1 MKTEEEADFFS
12 IINETISNDDI
23 NFSDFITI
31 FKLTSNVGINEEQ
44 IKNTLKEFCLDG
56 GYELKEIKFEYV
68 LNTLN
73 IKSKEDPTKSEDNKL
88 LLTSLTQLQ
97 TIKSDLIICCLTPM
111 NNYIKNISNLNFEQ
125 FWQKKLK
132 DIKEINIITNLK
144 LIYISDTKVRGL
156 YDSQYMFPNLFKVKH
171 IFQLILSKSLKEN
184 IFFEQHLSEYE
195 KCITYNSFHIAEK
208 KIYKKLSELNQDLET
223 NLQTI
228 SSNKNSL
235 IKFTENFETLKNFYL
250 NNERFQ
256 DFSCALTH
264 LTYIGNNDC
273 LKRFSS
279 EISFNNN
286 FFIINYD
293 KENDCDELIKIFME
307 LPEEM
312 NYYHRFSHISLF
324 RPQHFS
330 SFQRILLIFKPF
342 ICRNNLNDILLN
354 IFKVNNFKILTRKT
368 LVLNEDDSNYLYH
381 HECPNEDVTYKNY
394 YHMMTDS
401 KCEIVLLSKFR
412 AFPEAHAILGS
423 NSSVLTSNNGQS
435 NNNFINIYSLINREI
450 SKLLEK
456 NETNNL
462 NLNIKLDNK
471 HIERDFLEFSSKINL
486 YFYLND
492 DKQINEEEINY
503 FCPEFCYMQDIIII
517 CKSYSQNLEE
527 TLISFKYEILEKCY
541 YRFEEYEIDKIF
553 RNIYKEGDTESAFE
567 SLKTYFLS
575 NDICLMRIIKP
586 GSGLEYNNILFD
598 LNKFFNSFELSN
610 LDNNSN
616 YFDNKYEYIKKN
628 CFLVTEPEIIE
639 YLFRI
644 INEQVCKIEGNMIIN
659 KFGSAEKSEL
669 ILKIIKNCL
678 KCTVGEDLRE
688 DNEEFVGNNDSI
700 IHRYMQFYHQDFI
713 QEGKKRNKSFLERDY
728 FMQCINEYFNNY
740 CKAIYNRDYSTK
752 TVSKFYS
759 EIIDP
764 NNTLSFKEMLINNF
778 SFIIE
783 SNNLGFYEIRI
794 PLMDCITKHGWPFIE
809 SDKFLLYKNYLY
821 PENNFYKDLA
831 DKNHEKNILIYELPF
846 DGLIFNLNNFTER
859 NDELNNNN
867 YTNMNTQLLDV
878 ELALTK
884 YLGKD
889 YMYKTE
895 NNDNTEEIKNI
906 IRYLIYKTKF
916 ESNKI
921 FNYKC
926 IMSDIKKTI
935 VPRNYHYRIEPN
947 KLYMDINRIYEVE
960 EFTGLNFIEMVIQ
973 DYMKFRP
980 IELNKTLDDIKKGRV
995 LWRNYDN
1002 NNRFEEK
1009 QFPLT
1014 PLLWGRKLN
1023 KICKIIEEQKH
1034 NLDYCDNYG
1043 PIIYIPIKNKV
1054 SGIIRKDFIKDYE
1067 IYLYINLFEDIKLF
1081 IHENIENFEDILS
1094 SETRKD
1100 ISKKLGNGIDIK
1112 ELEEYE
1118 IILEK
1123 KLYEVFN
1130 SDIFDRTRSDHDNI
1144 KLVPNRI
1151 GPNNVRIN
1159 KSLKSI
1165 ERTLKKNLK
1174 KTYKNVSSIK
1184 LDYEKNYHDIFKS
1197 TELNIEQNEKTG
1209 NIDYDIIN
1217 KNVYLTDIFCVNGM
1231 KYHMFA
1237 SLYFLLNII
1246 YKRINR
1252 QTELLST
1259 YFDKNNKKITEINE
1273 EYDIII
1279 DSIIKG
1285 FMSQSY
1291 INYKKNNDDNRY
1303 NAYLIE
1309 YFLYC
1314 LSEIKYYINEINYFS
1329 EKINKIDSALNIKFK
1344 GKFDQ
1349 GIFDEYNEVIKE
1361 DHDEFIELTNIK
1373 ENMEKI
1379 LNEDFKIINIV
1390 LKEAIICPLQQSED
1404 ELSDYKNIYAP
1415 KERYYIPMFLN
1426 EKWERNLD
1434 NDKYKRLERVDKFL
1448 LNKLDNIK
1456 DKDERE
1462 IYYNTGYELANNYY
1476 LVEKNLLREPDP
1488 PISDKIL
1495 LEKKKYDKTGYK
1507 NKIFKNLL
1515 RNNRGFEFGKKLLGI
1530 NSGKKND
1537 NFNDKESVNSIQ
1549 NSNISLSNN
1558 NLEKSIES
1566 KISSNNG
1573 VNNNNLNFGNIFKNL
1588 SNNNNNKNINTIKN
1602 NTFFKTLFSKKNKN
1616 NDESNINIINNY
1628 KNEDS
1633 KINEN

>member
-12 IINETISNDDI
+12 IINETISHDDL

-31 FKLTSNVGINEEQ
+31 FKITSNIKLNEEQ

-56 GYELKEIKFEYV
+56 GYELKEIKFEYA
-68 LNTLN
+68 LN
-73 IKSKEDPTKSEDNKL
+73 IKSKGDNTKIDDKKL
-88 LLTSLTQLQ
+88 LLTSLSQLQ
-97 TIKSDLIICCLTPM
+97 TIKSNLIICCLTPM
-111 NNYIKNISNLNFEQ
+111 NNYIKNISNLNFSQ
-125 FWQKKLK
+125 FWKNKSK
-132 DIKEINIITNLK
+132 DIKEINILSNLN

-171 IFQLILSKSLKEN
+171 IFQLILSKSLKDN
-184 IFFEQHLSEYE
+184 IFFEQNLTEYE

-208 KIYKKLSELNQDLET
+208 KIYKKLSDLNQDLET
-223 NLQTI
+223 NLRTI
-228 SSNKNSL
+228 SSNKNSFV
-235 IKFTENFETLKNFYL
+235 KFTENFETLKNFYL

-312 NYYHRFSHISLF
+312 QYYYRFSDIKLF
-324 RPQHFS
+324 RPQNFS

-368 LVLNEDDSNYLYH
+368 LVLNDDDSNYLYH
-381 HECPNEDVTYKNY
+381 HECPNENVSYKNY

-423 NSSVLTSNNGQS
+423 NNSVLTSNNGQS

-456 NETNNL
+456 NEINNL
-462 NLNIKLDNK
+462 NLTIKKDNK

-486 YFYLND
+486 YFYLNN

-598 LNKFFNSFELSN
+598 LDKFFNSFELSN

-616 YFDNKYEYIKKN
+616 YFDNKYEFIKKN

-644 INEQVCKIEGNMIIN
+644 INEQVSKIEGSMIIN
-659 KFGSAEKSEL
+659 KYGSAEKSEL
-669 ILKIIKNCL
+669 ILKILKNCI

-688 DNEEFVGNNDSI
+688 DGEEFVGNNDSI
-700 IHRYMQFYHQDFI
+700 IHRYMQFYHQDFL
-713 QEGKKRNKSFLERDY
+713 QEGKKRNKSYLERDY
-728 FMQCINEYFNNY
+728 FMECINEYFNNY
-740 CKAIYNRDYSTK
+740 CKSIYNREFSTK

-764 NNTLSFKEMLINNF
+764 NNILSFKEMLTNHF

-794 PLMDCITKHGWPFIE
+794 PLMDCVTKHGWAFME

-846 DGLIFNLNNFTER
+846 DGLIFNLNNYTER
-859 NDELNNNN
+859 NDEINNYN
-867 YTNMNTQLLDV
+867 YTNANPDLVEV

-884 YLGKD
+884 YLGND

-895 NNDNTEEIKNI
+895 NNNNTEEIKNI

-926 IMSDIKKTI
+926 ILSNIKKTI

-995 LWRNYDN
+995 LWRNYDSR
-1002 NNRFEEK
+1002 NRFEEK

-1023 KICKIIEEQKH
+1023 KICKIIEDQKH
-1034 NLDYCDNYG
+1034 NLDYCENYG
-1043 PIIYIPIKNKV
+1043 PIIYIPIKNKL

-1067 IYLYINLFEDIKLF
+1067 IYLYINLFEDIKTF
-1081 IHENIENFEDILS
+1081 IHENEEKFDDILS
-1094 SETRKD
+1094 NENRKD

-1112 ELEEYE
+1112 ELVEYE
-1118 IILEK
+1118 VILEK

-1130 SDIFDRTRSDHDNI
+1130 SDIFDRTRSDPENI

-1165 ERTLKKNLK
+1165 ERTVKKDLK

-1197 TELNIEQNEKTG
+1197 TEINAENPEKSENNIN
-1209 NIDYDIIN
+1209 YDIIN
-1217 KNVYLTDIFCVNGM
+1217 KNVYLTDIFCYNGM
-1231 KYHMFA
+1231 KYHVFA

-1259 YFDKNNKKITEINE
+1259 YFDKDNKKITEINE

-1285 FMSQSY
+1285 FVSQSY
-1291 INYKKNNDDNRY
+1291 INYRKYNDNNRY

-1309 YFLYC
+1309 YFFYC
-1314 LSEIKYYINEINYFS
+1314 LSEIKYYINEINYFT
-1329 EKINKIDSALNIKFK
+1329 EKINKIDAAINVKFK

-1349 GIFDEYNEVIKE
+1349 GLFDEYNEVIRE
-1361 DHDEFIELTNIK
+1361 DHDEFLELSNIK

-1379 LNEDFKIINIV
+1379 LDEDFRIINIV
-1390 LKEAIICPLQQSED
+1390 LKEAIVCPLQQSED

-1415 KERYYIPMFLN
+1415 KERYYIPMYLD

-1448 LNKLDNIK
+1448 LNKLDNLK
-1456 DKDERE
+1456 DEKERE
-1462 IYYNTGYELANNYY
+1462 IFYNTGYELANNYY
-1476 LVEKNLLREPDP
+1476 LVERNLLREPDP

-1495 LEKKKYDKTGYK
+1495 LEKKKYDKTGYQ
-1507 NKIFKNLL
+1507 NKIFQNLIRKNRRL
-1515 RNNRGFEFGKKLLGI
+1515 EFGKKLLNI
-1530 NSGKKND
+1530 NLDKND
-1537 NFNDKESVNSIQ
+1537 FDKESSSSIQ
-1549 NSNISLSNN
+1549 KNNISMSNLDKSISSKASSINN
-1558 NLEKSIES
+1558 N
-1566 KISSNNG
+1566 
-1573 VNNNNLNFGNIFKNL
+1573 IFTKL
-1588 SNNNNNKNINTIKN
+1588 NNNNKKTNTIKN
-1602 NTFFKTLFSKKNKN
+1602 NTFFRALFKKKNKKE
-1616 NDESNINIINNY
+1616 DENEINIINNY
-1628 KNEDS
+1628 KKEDS
-1633 KINEN
+1633 KISSEN

>member
-12 IINETISNDDI
+12 IINETISHDDL

-31 FKLTSNVGINEEQ
+31 FKITSNIKLNEEQ

-73 IKSKEDPTKSEDNKL
+73 IKSKEDNTKIDDKKL
-88 LLTSLTQLQ
+88 LLTSLSQLQ
-97 TIKSDLIICCLTPM
+97 TIKSNLIICCLTPM
-111 NNYIKNISNLNFEQ
+111 NNYIKNISNLNFSQ
-125 FWQKKLK
+125 FWQNKSK
-132 DIKEINIITNLK
+132 DIKEINILSNLN

-171 IFQLILSKSLKEN
+171 IFQLILSKSLKDN
-184 IFFEQHLSEYE
+184 IFFEQNLTEYE

-208 KIYKKLSELNQDLET
+208 KIYKKLSDLNQDLET
-223 NLQTI
+223 NLRTI
-228 SSNKNSL
+228 SSNKNSFV
-235 IKFTENFETLKNFYL
+235 KFTENFETLKNFYL

-312 NYYHRFSHISLF
+312 QYYYRFSDIKLF
-324 RPQHFS
+324 RPQNFS

-368 LVLNEDDSNYLYH
+368 LVLNDDDSNYLYH
-381 HECPNEDVTYKNY
+381 HECPNENVSYKNY

-423 NSSVLTSNNGQS
+423 NNSVLTSNNGQS

-456 NETNNL
+456 NEINNL
-462 NLNIKLDNK
+462 NLTIKKDNK

-486 YFYLND
+486 YFYLNN

-598 LNKFFNSFELSN
+598 LDKFFNSFELSN

-616 YFDNKYEYIKKN
+616 YFDNKYEFIKKN

-644 INEQVCKIEGNMIIN
+644 INEQVSKIEGSMIIN
-659 KFGSAEKSEL
+659 KYGSAEKSEL
-669 ILKIIKNCL
+669 ILKILKNCI

-688 DNEEFVGNNDSI
+688 DGEEFVGNNDSI
-700 IHRYMQFYHQDFI
+700 IHRYMQFYHQDFL
-713 QEGKKRNKSFLERDY
+713 QEGKKRNKSYLERDY
-728 FMQCINEYFNNY
+728 FIECINEYFNNY
-740 CKAIYNRDYSTK
+740 CKSIYNREFSTK

-764 NNTLSFKEMLINNF
+764 NNILSFKEMLTNHF

-794 PLMDCITKHGWPFIE
+794 PLMDCITKHGWAFME

-846 DGLIFNLNNFTER
+846 DGLIFNLNNYTER
-859 NDELNNNN
+859 NDEINN
-867 YTNMNTQLLDV
+867 YNYTSANPDLVEV

-884 YLGKD
+884 YLGND

-895 NNDNTEEIKNI
+895 NNNNTEEIKNI

-926 IMSDIKKTI
+926 ILSNIKKTI

-995 LWRNYDN
+995 LWRNYDSR
-1002 NNRFEEK
+1002 NRFEEK

-1023 KICKIIEEQKH
+1023 KICKIIEDQKH
-1034 NLDYCDNYG
+1034 NLDYCENYG
-1043 PIIYIPIKNKV
+1043 PIIYIPIKNKL

-1067 IYLYINLFEDIKLF
+1067 IYLYINLFEDIKTF
-1081 IHENIENFEDILS
+1081 IHENEEKFDDILS
-1094 SETRKD
+1094 NENRKD

-1112 ELEEYE
+1112 ELVEYE
-1118 IILEK
+1118 VILEK

-1130 SDIFDRTRSDHDNI
+1130 SDIFDRTRSDPENI

-1165 ERTLKKNLK
+1165 ERTVKKDLK

-1197 TELNIEQNEKTG
+1197 TEINAENPEKSENNIN
-1209 NIDYDIIN
+1209 YDIIN
-1217 KNVYLTDIFCVNGM
+1217 KNVYLTDIFCYNGM
-1231 KYHMFA
+1231 KYHVFA

-1259 YFDKNNKKITEINE
+1259 YFDKDNKKITEINE

-1285 FMSQSY
+1285 FVSQSY
-1291 INYKKNNDDNRY
+1291 INYRKYNDNNRY

-1309 YFLYC
+1309 YFFYC
-1314 LSEIKYYINEINYFS
+1314 LSDIKYYINEINYFT
-1329 EKINKIDSALNIKFK
+1329 EKINKINAAINVKFK

-1349 GIFDEYNEVIKE
+1349 GLFDEYNEVIRE
-1361 DHDEFIELTNIK
+1361 DHDEFLELSNIK

-1379 LNEDFKIINIV
+1379 LDEDFRIINIV
-1390 LKEAIICPLQQSED
+1390 LKEAIVCPLQQSED

-1415 KERYYIPMFLN
+1415 KERYYIPMYLE

-1448 LNKLDNIK
+1448 LNKLDNLK
-1456 DKDERE
+1456 DEKERE
-1462 IYYNTGYELANNYY
+1462 IFYNTGYELANNYY
-1476 LVEKNLLREPDP
+1476 LVERNLLREPDP

-1495 LEKKKYDKTGYK
+1495 LEKKKYDKTGYQ
-1507 NKIFKNLL
+1507 NKIFQNLIRKNRRL
-1515 RNNRGFEFGKKLLGI
+1515 EFGKKLLNI
-1530 NSGKKND
+1530 NLDKND
-1537 NFNDKESVNSIQ
+1537 FDKESSSSIQ
-1549 NSNISLSNN
+1549 KNNISMSNLDKSISSKASSINN
-1558 NLEKSIES
+1558 NIFT
-1566 KISSNNG
+1566 
-1573 VNNNNLNFGNIFKNL
+1573 NL
-1588 SNNNNNKNINTIKN
+1588 NNNNNKNTNTIKN
-1602 NTFFKTLFSKKNKN
+1602 NTFFRALFTKKNKKE
-1616 NDESNINIINNY
+1616 DENEINIINNY
-1628 KNEDS
+1628 KKEDS
-1633 KINEN
+1633 KISSEN

>member
-12 IINETISNDDI
+12 IINETISHDDL

-31 FKLTSNVGINEEQ
+31 FKITSNIKLNEEQ

-56 GYELKEIKFEYV
+56 GYELKEIKFEYA
-68 LNTLN
+68 LN
-73 IKSKEDPTKSEDNKL
+73 IKSKEDNTKIDDKKL
-88 LLTSLTQLQ
+88 LLTSLSQLQ
-97 TIKSDLIICCLTPM
+97 TIKSNLIICCLTPM
-111 NNYIKNISNLNFEQ
+111 NNYIKNISNLNFSQ
-125 FWQKKLK
+125 FWQNKSK
-132 DIKEINIITNLK
+132 DIKEINILSNLN

-171 IFQLILSKSLKEN
+171 IFQLILSKSLKDN
-184 IFFEQHLSEYE
+184 IFFEQNLTEYE

-208 KIYKKLSELNQDLET
+208 KIYKKLSDLNQDLET
-223 NLQTI
+223 NLRTI
-228 SSNKNSL
+228 SSNKNSFV
-235 IKFTENFETLKNFYL
+235 KFTENFETLKNFYL

-312 NYYHRFSHISLF
+312 QYYYRFSDIKLF
-324 RPQHFS
+324 RPQNFS

-368 LVLNEDDSNYLYH
+368 LVLNDDDSNYLYH
-381 HECPNEDVTYKNY
+381 HECPNENVSYKNY

-423 NSSVLTSNNGQS
+423 NNSVLTSNNGQS

-456 NETNNL
+456 NEINNL
-462 NLNIKLDNK
+462 NLTIKKDNK

-486 YFYLND
+486 YFYLNN

-598 LNKFFNSFELSN
+598 LDKFFNSFELSN

-616 YFDNKYEYIKKN
+616 YFDNKYEFIKKN

-644 INEQVCKIEGNMIIN
+644 INEQVSKIEGSMIIN
-659 KFGSAEKSEL
+659 KYGSAEKSEL
-669 ILKIIKNCL
+669 ILKILKNCI

-688 DNEEFVGNNDSI
+688 DGEEFVGNNDSI
-700 IHRYMQFYHQDFI
+700 IHRYMQFYHQDFL
-713 QEGKKRNKSFLERDY
+713 QEGKKRNKSYLERDY
-728 FMQCINEYFNNY
+728 FIECINEYFNNY
-740 CKAIYNRDYSTK
+740 CKSIYNREFSTK

-764 NNTLSFKEMLINNF
+764 NNILSFKEMLTNHF

-794 PLMDCITKHGWPFIE
+794 PLMDCVTKHGWAFME

-846 DGLIFNLNNFTER
+846 DGLIFNLNNYTER
-859 NDELNNNN
+859 NDEINNYN
-867 YTNMNTQLLDV
+867 YTNANPDLVEV

-884 YLGKD
+884 YLGND

-895 NNDNTEEIKNI
+895 NNNNTEEIKNI

-926 IMSDIKKTI
+926 ILSNIKKTI

-995 LWRNYDN
+995 LWRNYDSR
-1002 NNRFEEK
+1002 NRFEEK

-1023 KICKIIEEQKH
+1023 KICKIIEDQKH
-1034 NLDYCDNYG
+1034 NLDYCENYG
-1043 PIIYIPIKNKV
+1043 PIIYIPIKNKL

-1067 IYLYINLFEDIKLF
+1067 IYLYINLFEDIKTF
-1081 IHENIENFEDILS
+1081 IHENEEKFDDILS
-1094 SETRKD
+1094 NENRKD

-1112 ELEEYE
+1112 ELVEYE
-1118 IILEK
+1118 VILEK

-1130 SDIFDRTRSDHDNI
+1130 SDIFDRTRSDPENI

-1165 ERTLKKNLK
+1165 ERTVKKDLK

-1197 TELNIEQNEKTG
+1197 TEINAENPEKSENNIN
-1209 NIDYDIIN
+1209 YDIIN
-1217 KNVYLTDIFCVNGM
+1217 KNVYLTDIFCYNGM
-1231 KYHMFA
+1231 KYHVFA

-1259 YFDKNNKKITEINE
+1259 YFDKDNKKITEINE

-1285 FMSQSY
+1285 FVSQSY
-1291 INYKKNNDDNRY
+1291 INYRKYNDNNRY

-1309 YFLYC
+1309 YFFYC
-1314 LSEIKYYINEINYFS
+1314 LSEIKYYINEINYFT
-1329 EKINKIDSALNIKFK
+1329 EKINKIDAAINVKFK

-1349 GIFDEYNEVIKE
+1349 GLFDEYNEVIRE
-1361 DHDEFIELTNIK
+1361 DHDEFLELSNIK

-1379 LNEDFKIINIV
+1379 LDEDFRIINIV
-1390 LKEAIICPLQQSED
+1390 LKEAIVCPLQQSED

-1415 KERYYIPMFLN
+1415 KERYYIPMYLE

-1448 LNKLDNIK
+1448 LNKLDNLK
-1456 DKDERE
+1456 DEKERE
-1462 IYYNTGYELANNYY
+1462 IFYNTGYELANNYY
-1476 LVEKNLLREPDP
+1476 LVERNLLREPDP

-1495 LEKKKYDKTGYK
+1495 LEKKKYDKTGYQ
-1507 NKIFKNLL
+1507 NKIFQNLIRKNRRL
-1515 RNNRGFEFGKKLLGI
+1515 EFGKKLLNI
-1530 NSGKKND
+1530 NLDKND
-1537 NFNDKESVNSIQ
+1537 FDKESSSSIQ
-1549 NSNISLSNN
+1549 KNNISMSNLDKSISSKASSINN
-1558 NLEKSIES
+1558 NIFT
-1566 KISSNNG
+1566 
-1573 VNNNNLNFGNIFKNL
+1573 NLNN
-1588 SNNNNNKNINTIKN
+1588 NNNNNKNTNTIKN
-1602 NTFFKTLFSKKNKN
+1602 NTFFRALFTKKNKKE
-1616 NDESNINIINNY
+1616 DENEINIINNY
-1628 KNEDS
+1628 KKEDS
-1633 KINEN
+1633 KISSEN

>member
-1 MKTEEEADFFS
+1 
-12 IINETISNDDI
+12 
-23 NFSDFITI
+23 
-31 FKLTSNVGINEEQ
+31 
-44 IKNTLKEFCLDG
+44 
-56 GYELKEIKFEYV
+56 
-68 LNTLN
+68 
-73 IKSKEDPTKSEDNKL
+73 
-88 LLTSLTQLQ
+88 
-97 TIKSDLIICCLTPM
+97 
-111 NNYIKNISNLNFEQ
+111 
-125 FWQKKLK
+125 
-132 DIKEINIITNLK
+132 
-144 LIYISDTKVRGL
+144 
-156 YDSQYMFPNLFKVKH
+156 
-171 IFQLILSKSLKEN
+171 
-184 IFFEQHLSEYE
+184 
-195 KCITYNSFHIAEK
+195 
-208 KIYKKLSELNQDLET
+208 
-223 NLQTI
+223 
-228 SSNKNSL
+228 
-235 IKFTENFETLKNFYL
+235 
-250 NNERFQ
+250 
-256 DFSCALTH
+256 
-264 LTYIGNNDC
+264 
-273 LKRFSS
+273 
-279 EISFNNN
+279 
-286 FFIINYD
+286 
-293 KENDCDELIKIFME
+293 
-307 LPEEM
+307 
-312 NYYHRFSHISLF
+312 
-324 RPQHFS
+324 
-330 SFQRILLIFKPF
+330 
-342 ICRNNLNDILLN
+342 
-354 IFKVNNFKILTRKT
+354 
-368 LVLNEDDSNYLYH
+368 
-381 HECPNEDVTYKNY
+381 
-394 YHMMTDS
+394 MMTDS

-423 NSSVLTSNNGQS
+423 NNSVLTSNNGQS

-456 NETNNL
+456 NEINNL
-462 NLNIKLDNK
+462 NLTIKKDNK

-486 YFYLND
+486 YFYLNN

-586 GSGLEYNNILFD
+586 GSGSEYNNILFD
-598 LNKFFNSFELSN
+598 LDKFFNSFELSN

-616 YFDNKYEYIKKN
+616 YFDNKYEFIKKN

-644 INEQVCKIEGNMIIN
+644 INEQVSKIEGSMIIN
-659 KFGSAEKSEL
+659 KYGSAEKSEL
-669 ILKIIKNCL
+669 ILKILKNCI

-688 DNEEFVGNNDSI
+688 DGEEFVGNNDSI
-700 IHRYMQFYHQDFI
+700 IHRYMQFYHQDFL
-713 QEGKKRNKSFLERDY
+713 QEGKKRNKSYLERDY
-728 FMQCINEYFNNY
+728 FMECINEYFNNY
-740 CKAIYNRDYSTK
+740 CKSIYNREFSTK

-764 NNTLSFKEMLINNF
+764 NNILSFKEMLTNHF

-794 PLMDCITKHGWPFIE
+794 PLMDCVTKHGWAFME

-846 DGLIFNLNNFTER
+846 DGLIFNLNNYTER
-859 NDELNNNN
+859 NDEINN
-867 YTNMNTQLLDV
+867 YNYTSANPDLVEV

-884 YLGKD
+884 YLGND

-895 NNDNTEEIKNI
+895 NNNNTEEIKNI

-926 IMSDIKKTI
+926 ILSNIKKTI

-995 LWRNYDN
+995 LWRNYDSR
-1002 NNRFEEK
+1002 NRFEEK

-1023 KICKIIEEQKH
+1023 KICKIIEDQKH
-1034 NLDYCDNYG
+1034 NLDYCENYG
-1043 PIIYIPIKNKV
+1043 PIIYIPIKNKL

-1067 IYLYINLFEDIKLF
+1067 IYLYINLFEDIKTF
-1081 IHENIENFEDILS
+1081 IHEHEEKFDDILS
-1094 SETRKD
+1094 NENRKD

-1112 ELEEYE
+1112 ELVEYE
-1118 IILEK
+1118 VILEK

-1130 SDIFDRTRSDHDNI
+1130 SDIFDRTRNDPENI

-1165 ERTLKKNLK
+1165 ERTVKKDLK

-1197 TELNIEQNEKTG
+1197 TEINAENPEKSENNIN
-1209 NIDYDIIN
+1209 YDIIN
-1217 KNVYLTDIFCVNGM
+1217 KNVYLTDIFCYNGM
-1231 KYHMFA
+1231 KYHVFA

-1259 YFDKNNKKITEINE
+1259 YFDKDNKKITEINE

-1285 FMSQSY
+1285 FVSQSY
-1291 INYKKNNDDNRY
+1291 INYRKYNDNNRY

-1309 YFLYC
+1309 YFFYC
-1314 LSEIKYYINEINYFS
+1314 LSEIKYYINEINYFT
-1329 EKINKIDSALNIKFK
+1329 EKINKIDAALNVKFK

-1349 GIFDEYNEVIKE
+1349 GLFDEYNEVIRE
-1361 DHDEFIELTNIK
+1361 DHDEFLELSNIK

-1379 LNEDFKIINIV
+1379 LDEDFRIINIV
-1390 LKEAIICPLQQSED
+1390 LKEAIVCPLQQSED

-1415 KERYYIPMFLN
+1415 KERYYIPMYLE

-1448 LNKLDNIK
+1448 LNKLDNLK
-1456 DKDERE
+1456 DEKERE
-1462 IYYNTGYELANNYY
+1462 IFYNTGYELANNYY
-1476 LVEKNLLREPDP
+1476 LVERNLLREPDP

-1495 LEKKKYDKTGYK
+1495 LEKKKYDKTGYQ
-1507 NKIFKNLL
+1507 NKIFQNLIRKNRRL
-1515 RNNRGFEFGKKLLGI
+1515 EFGKKLLNI
-1530 NSGKKND
+1530 NLDKND
-1537 NFNDKESVNSIQ
+1537 FDKESSSSIQ
-1549 NSNISLSNN
+1549 KNNISMSNLDKSISSKASSINNNIFTNLNNNSN
-1558 NLEKSIES
+1558 
-1566 KISSNNG
+1566 
-1573 VNNNNLNFGNIFKNL
+1573 KNT
-1588 SNNNNNKNINTIKN
+1588 NTIKN
-1602 NTFFKTLFSKKNKN
+1602 NTFFRALFKKKNKKE
-1616 NDESNINIINNY
+1616 DENEINIINNY
-1628 KNEDS
+1628 KKEDS
-1633 KINEN
+1633 KISSEN

>member
-1 MKTEEEADFFS
+1 
-12 IINETISNDDI
+12 
-23 NFSDFITI
+23 
-31 FKLTSNVGINEEQ
+31 
-44 IKNTLKEFCLDG
+44 
-56 GYELKEIKFEYV
+56 
-68 LNTLN
+68 
-73 IKSKEDPTKSEDNKL
+73 
-88 LLTSLTQLQ
+88 
-97 TIKSDLIICCLTPM
+97 
-111 NNYIKNISNLNFEQ
+111 
-125 FWQKKLK
+125 
-132 DIKEINIITNLK
+132 
-144 LIYISDTKVRGL
+144 
-156 YDSQYMFPNLFKVKH
+156 
-171 IFQLILSKSLKEN
+171 
-184 IFFEQHLSEYE
+184 
-195 KCITYNSFHIAEK
+195 
-208 KIYKKLSELNQDLET
+208 
-223 NLQTI
+223 
-228 SSNKNSL
+228 
-235 IKFTENFETLKNFYL
+235 
-250 NNERFQ
+250 
-256 DFSCALTH
+256 
-264 LTYIGNNDC
+264 
-273 LKRFSS
+273 
-279 EISFNNN
+279 
-286 FFIINYD
+286 
-293 KENDCDELIKIFME
+293 
-307 LPEEM
+307 
-312 NYYHRFSHISLF
+312 
-324 RPQHFS
+324 
-330 SFQRILLIFKPF
+330 
-342 ICRNNLNDILLN
+342 
-354 IFKVNNFKILTRKT
+354 
-368 LVLNEDDSNYLYH
+368 
-381 HECPNEDVTYKNY
+381 
-394 YHMMTDS
+394 
-401 KCEIVLLSKFR
+401 
-412 AFPEAHAILGS
+412 
-423 NSSVLTSNNGQS
+423 
-435 NNNFINIYSLINREI
+435 
-450 SKLLEK
+450 
-456 NETNNL
+456 
-462 NLNIKLDNK
+462 
-471 HIERDFLEFSSKINL
+471 
-486 YFYLND
+486 
-492 DKQINEEEINY
+492 
-503 FCPEFCYMQDIIII
+503 MQDIIII

-598 LNKFFNSFELSN
+598 LDKFFNSFELSN

-616 YFDNKYEYIKKN
+616 YFDNKYEFIKKN

-644 INEQVCKIEGNMIIN
+644 INEQVSKIEGSMIIN
-659 KFGSAEKSEL
+659 KYGSAEKNEL
-669 ILKIIKNCL
+669 ILKILKNCM

-688 DNEEFVGNNDSI
+688 DGEEFVGNNDSI
-700 IHRYMQFYHQDFI
+700 IHRYMQFYHQDFL
-713 QEGKKRNKSFLERDY
+713 QEGKKRNKSYLERDY
-728 FMQCINEYFNNY
+728 FMECINEYFNNY
-740 CKAIYNRDYSTK
+740 CKSIYNREFSTK

-764 NNTLSFKEMLINNF
+764 NNILSFKEMLTNHF

-794 PLMDCITKHGWPFIE
+794 PLMDCITKHGWAFME

-846 DGLIFNLNNFTER
+846 DGLIFNLNNYTER
-859 NDELNNNN
+859 NDEINN
-867 YTNMNTQLLDV
+867 YNYSSANPDLVEV

-884 YLGKD
+884 YLGND

-895 NNDNTEEIKNI
+895 NNNNTEEIKNI

-926 IMSDIKKTI
+926 ILSNIKKTI

-995 LWRNYDN
+995 LWRNYDSR
-1002 NNRFEEK
+1002 NRFEEK

-1023 KICKIIEEQKH
+1023 KICKIIEDQKH
-1034 NLDYCDNYG
+1034 NLDYCENYG
-1043 PIIYIPIKNKV
+1043 PIIYIPIKNKL

-1067 IYLYINLFEDIKLF
+1067 IYLYINLFEDIKTF
-1081 IHENIENFEDILS
+1081 IHENEEKFDDILS
-1094 SETRKD
+1094 NENRKD
-1100 ISKKLGNGIDIK
+1100 ISKKLGNGIEIK
-1112 ELEEYE
+1112 ELVEYE
-1118 IILEK
+1118 VILEK

-1130 SDIFDRTRSDHDNI
+1130 SDIFDRTRSDPENI

-1165 ERTLKKNLK
+1165 ERTVKKDLK

-1197 TELNIEQNEKTG
+1197 TEINAENPEKSENNIN
-1209 NIDYDIIN
+1209 YDIIN
-1217 KNVYLTDIFCVNGM
+1217 KNVYLTDIFCYNGM
-1231 KYHMFA
+1231 KYHVFA

-1259 YFDKNNKKITEINE
+1259 YFDKDNKKITEINE

-1285 FMSQSY
+1285 FVSQSY
-1291 INYKKNNDDNRY
+1291 INYRKYNDNNRY

-1309 YFLYC
+1309 YFFYC
-1314 LSEIKYYINEINYFS
+1314 LSEIKYYINEINYFT
-1329 EKINKIDSALNIKFK
+1329 EKINKIDAAINVKFK

-1349 GIFDEYNEVIKE
+1349 GLFDEYNEVIRE
-1361 DHDEFIELTNIK
+1361 DHDEFLELSNIK

-1379 LNEDFKIINIV
+1379 LDEDFRIINIV
-1390 LKEAIICPLQQSED
+1390 LKEAIVCPLQQSED

-1415 KERYYIPMFLN
+1415 KERYYIPMYLE

-1448 LNKLDNIK
+1448 LNKLDNLK
-1456 DKDERE
+1456 DEKERE
-1462 IYYNTGYELANNYY
+1462 IFYNTGYELANNYY
-1476 LVEKNLLREPDP
+1476 LVERNLLREPDP

-1495 LEKKKYDKTGYK
+1495 LEKKKYDKTGYQ
-1507 NKIFKNLL
+1507 NKIFQNLIRKNRRL
-1515 RNNRGFEFGKKLLGI
+1515 EFGKKLLNI
-1530 NSGKKND
+1530 NLDKND
-1537 NFNDKESVNSIQ
+1537 FDKESSSSIQ
-1549 NSNISLSNN
+1549 KNNISMSNLDKSITSRTSSINN
-1558 NLEKSIES
+1558 NIFT
-1566 KISSNNG
+1566 
-1573 VNNNNLNFGNIFKNL
+1573 NLN
-1588 SNNNNNKNINTIKN
+1588 NNNNNKNTNTIKN
-1602 NTFFKTLFSKKNKN
+1602 NTFFRALFTKKNKKE
-1616 NDESNINIINNY
+1616 DENEINIINNY
-1628 KNEDS
+1628 KKEDS
-1633 KINEN
+1633 KISSEN

>member
-12 IINETISNDDI
+12 IINETISHDDL

-31 FKLTSNVGINEEQ
+31 FKITSNIKLNEEQ

-56 GYELKEIKFEYV
+56 GYELKEIKFEYA
-68 LNTLN
+68 LN
-73 IKSKEDPTKSEDNKL
+73 IKSKEDNTKIDDKKL
-88 LLTSLTQLQ
+88 LLTSLSQLQ

-111 NNYIKNISNLNFEQ
+111 NNYIKNISNLNFSQ
-125 FWQKKLK
+125 FWKNKSK
-132 DIKEINIITNLK
+132 DIKEINILSNLN

-171 IFQLILSKSLKEN
+171 IFQLILSKSLKDN
-184 IFFEQHLSEYE
+184 IFFEQNLTEYE

-208 KIYKKLSELNQDLET
+208 KIYKKLSDLNQDLET
-223 NLQTI
+223 NLRTI
-228 SSNKNSL
+228 SSNKNSFV
-235 IKFTENFETLKNFYL
+235 KFTENFETLKNFYL

-312 NYYHRFSHISLF
+312 QYYYRFSDIKLF
-324 RPQHFS
+324 RPQNFS

-368 LVLNEDDSNYLYH
+368 LVLNDDDSNYLYH
-381 HECPNEDVTYKNY
+381 HECPNENVSYKNY

-423 NSSVLTSNNGQS
+423 NNSVLTSNNGQS

-456 NETNNL
+456 NEINNL
-462 NLNIKLDNK
+462 NLTIKKDNK

-486 YFYLND
+486 YFYLNN

-598 LNKFFNSFELSN
+598 LDKFFNSFELSN

-616 YFDNKYEYIKKN
+616 YFDNKYEFIKKN

-644 INEQVCKIEGNMIIN
+644 INEQVSKIEGSMIIN
-659 KFGSAEKSEL
+659 KYGSAEKSEL
-669 ILKIIKNCL
+669 ILKILKNCI

-688 DNEEFVGNNDSI
+688 DGEEFVGNNDSI
-700 IHRYMQFYHQDFI
+700 IHRYMQFYHQDFL
-713 QEGKKRNKSFLERDY
+713 QEGKKRNKSYLERDY
-728 FMQCINEYFNNY
+728 FMECINEYFNNY
-740 CKAIYNRDYSTK
+740 CKSIYNREFSTK

-764 NNTLSFKEMLINNF
+764 NNILSFKEMLTNHF

-794 PLMDCITKHGWPFIE
+794 PLMDCVTKHGWAFME

-846 DGLIFNLNNFTER
+846 DGLIFNLNNYTER
-859 NDELNNNN
+859 NDEINNYN
-867 YTNMNTQLLDV
+867 YTNANPDLVEV

-884 YLGKD
+884 YLGND

-895 NNDNTEEIKNI
+895 NNNNTEEIKNI

-926 IMSDIKKTI
+926 ILSNIKKTI

-995 LWRNYDN
+995 LWRNYDSR
-1002 NNRFEEK
+1002 NRFEEK

-1023 KICKIIEEQKH
+1023 KICKIIEDQKH
-1034 NLDYCDNYG
+1034 NLDYCENYG
-1043 PIIYIPIKNKV
+1043 PIIYIPIKNKL

-1067 IYLYINLFEDIKLF
+1067 IYLYINLFEDIKTF
-1081 IHENIENFEDILS
+1081 IHENEEKFDDILS
-1094 SETRKD
+1094 NENRKD

-1112 ELEEYE
+1112 ELVEYE
-1118 IILEK
+1118 VILEK

-1130 SDIFDRTRSDHDNI
+1130 SDIFDRTRSDPENI

-1165 ERTLKKNLK
+1165 ERTVKKDLK

-1197 TELNIEQNEKTG
+1197 TEINAENPEKSENNIN
-1209 NIDYDIIN
+1209 YDIIN
-1217 KNVYLTDIFCVNGM
+1217 KNVYLTDIFCYNGM
-1231 KYHMFA
+1231 KYHVFA

-1259 YFDKNNKKITEINE
+1259 YFDKDNKKITEINE

-1285 FMSQSY
+1285 FVSQSY
-1291 INYKKNNDDNRY
+1291 INYRKYNDNNRY

-1309 YFLYC
+1309 YFFYC
-1314 LSEIKYYINEINYFS
+1314 LSEIKYYINEINYFT
-1329 EKINKIDSALNIKFK
+1329 EKINKINAAINVKFK

-1349 GIFDEYNEVIKE
+1349 GLFDEYNEVIRE
-1361 DHDEFIELTNIK
+1361 DHDEFLELSNIK

-1379 LNEDFKIINIV
+1379 LDEDFRIINIV
-1390 LKEAIICPLQQSED
+1390 LKEAIVCPLQQSED

-1415 KERYYIPMFLN
+1415 KERYYIPMYLD

-1448 LNKLDNIK
+1448 LNKLDNLK
-1456 DKDERE
+1456 DEKERE
-1462 IYYNTGYELANNYY
+1462 IFYNTGYELANNYY
-1476 LVEKNLLREPDP
+1476 LVERNLLREPDP

-1495 LEKKKYDKTGYK
+1495 LEKKKYDKTGYQ
-1507 NKIFKNLL
+1507 NKIFQNLIRKNRRL
-1515 RNNRGFEFGKKLLGI
+1515 EFGKKLLNI
-1530 NSGKKND
+1530 NLDKND
-1537 NFNDKESVNSIQ
+1537 FDKESSSSIQ
-1549 NSNISLSNN
+1549 KNNISMSNLDKSISSKASSINN
-1558 NLEKSIES
+1558 N
-1566 KISSNNG
+1566 
-1573 VNNNNLNFGNIFKNL
+1573 IFTKL
-1588 SNNNNNKNINTIKN
+1588 NNNNKNTNTIKN
-1602 NTFFKTLFSKKNKN
+1602 NTFFRALFTKKNKKE
-1616 NDESNINIINNY
+1616 DENEINIINNY
-1628 KNEDS
+1628 KKEDS
-1633 KINEN
+1633 KISSEN

>member
-12 IINETISNDDI
+12 IINETISHDDL

-31 FKLTSNVGINEEQ
+31 FKITSNIKLNEEQ

-56 GYELKEIKFEYV
+56 GYELKEIKFEYA
-68 LNTLN
+68 LN
-73 IKSKEDPTKSEDNKL
+73 IKSKEDNTKIDDKKL
-88 LLTSLTQLQ
+88 LLTSLSQLQ
-97 TIKSDLIICCLTPM
+97 TIKSNLIICCLTPM
-111 NNYIKNISNLNFEQ
+111 NNYIKNISNLNFSQ
-125 FWQKKLK
+125 FWQNKSK
-132 DIKEINIITNLK
+132 DIKEINILSNLN

-171 IFQLILSKSLKEN
+171 IFQLILSKSLKDN
-184 IFFEQHLSEYE
+184 IFFEQNLTEYE

-208 KIYKKLSELNQDLET
+208 KIYKKLSDLNQDLET
-223 NLQTI
+223 NLRTI
-228 SSNKNSL
+228 SSNKNSFV
-235 IKFTENFETLKNFYL
+235 KFTENFETLKNFYL

-312 NYYHRFSHISLF
+312 QYYYRFSDIKLF
-324 RPQHFS
+324 RPQNFS

-368 LVLNEDDSNYLYH
+368 LVLNDDDSNYLYH
-381 HECPNEDVTYKNY
+381 HECPNENVSYKNY

-423 NSSVLTSNNGQS
+423 NNSVLTSNNGQS

-456 NETNNL
+456 NEINNL
-462 NLNIKLDNK
+462 NLTIKKDNK

-486 YFYLND
+486 YFYLNN

-598 LNKFFNSFELSN
+598 LDKFFNSFELSN

-616 YFDNKYEYIKKN
+616 YFDNKYEFIKKN

-644 INEQVCKIEGNMIIN
+644 INEQVSKIEGSMIIN
-659 KFGSAEKSEL
+659 KYGSAEKSEL
-669 ILKIIKNCL
+669 ILKILKNCI

-688 DNEEFVGNNDSI
+688 DGEEFVGNNDSI
-700 IHRYMQFYHQDFI
+700 IHRYMQFYHQDFL
-713 QEGKKRNKSFLERDY
+713 QEGKKRNKSYLERDY
-728 FMQCINEYFNNY
+728 FMECINEYFNNY
-740 CKAIYNRDYSTK
+740 CKSIYNREFSTK

-764 NNTLSFKEMLINNF
+764 NNILSFKEMLTNHF

-794 PLMDCITKHGWPFIE
+794 PLMDCVTKHGWAFME

-846 DGLIFNLNNFTER
+846 DGLIFNLNNYTER
-859 NDELNNNN
+859 NDEINN
-867 YTNMNTQLLDV
+867 YNYTSANPDLVEV

-884 YLGKD
+884 YLGND

-895 NNDNTEEIKNI
+895 NNNNTEEIKNI

-926 IMSDIKKTI
+926 ILSNIKKTI

-995 LWRNYDN
+995 LWRNYDSR
-1002 NNRFEEK
+1002 NRFEEK

-1023 KICKIIEEQKH
+1023 KICKIIEDQKH
-1034 NLDYCDNYG
+1034 NLDYCENYG
-1043 PIIYIPIKNKV
+1043 PIIYIPIKNKL

-1067 IYLYINLFEDIKLF
+1067 IYLYINLFEDIKTF
-1081 IHENIENFEDILS
+1081 IHENEEKFDDILS
-1094 SETRKD
+1094 NENRKD

-1112 ELEEYE
+1112 ELVEYE
-1118 IILEK
+1118 VILEK

-1130 SDIFDRTRSDHDNI
+1130 SDIFDRTRSDPENI

-1165 ERTLKKNLK
+1165 ERTVKKDLK

-1197 TELNIEQNEKTG
+1197 TEINAENPEKSENNIN
-1209 NIDYDIIN
+1209 YDIIN
-1217 KNVYLTDIFCVNGM
+1217 KNVYLTDIFCYNGM
-1231 KYHMFA
+1231 KYHVFA

-1259 YFDKNNKKITEINE
+1259 YFDKDNKKITEINE

-1285 FMSQSY
+1285 FVSQSY
-1291 INYKKNNDDNRY
+1291 INYRKYNDNNRY

-1309 YFLYC
+1309 YFFYC
-1314 LSEIKYYINEINYFS
+1314 LSEIKYYINEINYFT
-1329 EKINKIDSALNIKFK
+1329 EKINKIDAAINVKFK

-1349 GIFDEYNEVIKE
+1349 GLFDEYNEVIRE
-1361 DHDEFIELTNIK
+1361 DHDEFLELSNIK

-1379 LNEDFKIINIV
+1379 LDEDFRIINIV
-1390 LKEAIICPLQQSED
+1390 LKEAIVCPLQQSED

-1415 KERYYIPMFLN
+1415 KERYYIPMYLE

-1448 LNKLDNIK
+1448 LNKLDNLK
-1456 DKDERE
+1456 DEKERE
-1462 IYYNTGYELANNYY
+1462 IFYNTGYELANNYY
-1476 LVEKNLLREPDP
+1476 LVERNLLREPDP

-1495 LEKKKYDKTGYK
+1495 LEKKKYDKTGYQ
-1507 NKIFKNLL
+1507 NKIFQNLIRKNRRL
-1515 RNNRGFEFGKKLLGI
+1515 EFGKKLLNI
-1530 NSGKKND
+1530 NLDKND
-1537 NFNDKESVNSIQ
+1537 FDKESSSSIQ
-1549 NSNISLSNN
+1549 KNNISMSNLDKSISSKASSINN
-1558 NLEKSIES
+1558 NIFTNL
-1566 KISSNNG
+1566 
-1573 VNNNNLNFGNIFKNL
+1573 NNN
-1588 SNNNNNKNINTIKN
+1588 NNNNNKNTNTIKN
-1602 NTFFKTLFSKKNKN
+1602 NTFFRALFTKKNKKE
-1616 NDESNINIINNY
+1616 DENEINIINNY
-1628 KNEDS
+1628 KKEDS
-1633 KINEN
+1633 KISSEN

>member
-12 IINETISNDDI
+12 IINETISHDDL

-31 FKLTSNVGINEEQ
+31 FKITSNIKLNEEQ
-44 IKNTLKEFCLDG
+44 TKNTLKEFCLDG
-56 GYELKEIKFEYV
+56 GYELKEIKFEYA
-68 LNTLN
+68 LN
-73 IKSKEDPTKSEDNKL
+73 IKSKEDNTKIDDKKL
-88 LLTSLTQLQ
+88 LLTSLSQLQ
-97 TIKSDLIICCLTPM
+97 IIKSNLIICCLTPM
-111 NNYIKNISNLNFEQ
+111 NNYIKNISNLNFSQ
-125 FWQKKLK
+125 FWQNKSK
-132 DIKEINIITNLK
+132 DIKEINILSNLN

-171 IFQLILSKSLKEN
+171 IFQLILSKSLKDN
-184 IFFEQHLSEYE
+184 IFFEQNLTEYE

-208 KIYKKLSELNQDLET
+208 KIYKKLSDLNQDLET
-223 NLQTI
+223 NLRTI
-228 SSNKNSL
+228 SSNKNSFV
-235 IKFTENFETLKNFYL
+235 KFTENFETLKNFYL

-312 NYYHRFSHISLF
+312 QYYYHFSDIKLF
-324 RPQHFS
+324 RPQNFS

-368 LVLNEDDSNYLYH
+368 LVLNDDDSNYLYH
-381 HECPNEDVTYKNY
+381 HECPNENVSYKNY

-423 NSSVLTSNNGQS
+423 NNSVLTSNNGQS

-456 NETNNL
+456 NEINNL
-462 NLNIKLDNK
+462 NLTIKKDNK

-486 YFYLND
+486 YFYLNN

-598 LNKFFNSFELSN
+598 LDKFFNSFELSN

-616 YFDNKYEYIKKN
+616 YFDNKYEFIKKN

-644 INEQVCKIEGNMIIN
+644 INEQVSKIEGSMIIN
-659 KFGSAEKSEL
+659 KYGSAEKSEL
-669 ILKIIKNCL
+669 ILKILKNCI

-688 DNEEFVGNNDSI
+688 DGEEFVGNNDSI
-700 IHRYMQFYHQDFI
+700 IHRYMQFYHQDFL
-713 QEGKKRNKSFLERDY
+713 QEGKKRNKSYLERDY
-728 FMQCINEYFNNY
+728 FMECINEYFNNY
-740 CKAIYNRDYSTK
+740 CKSIYNREFSTK

-764 NNTLSFKEMLINNF
+764 NNILSFKEMLTNHF

-794 PLMDCITKHGWPFIE
+794 PLMDCVTKHGWAFME

-846 DGLIFNLNNFTER
+846 DGLIFNLNNYTER
-859 NDELNNNN
+859 NDEINN
-867 YTNMNTQLLDV
+867 YNYTSANPDLVEV

-884 YLGKD
+884 YLGND

-895 NNDNTEEIKNI
+895 NNNNTEEIKNI

-926 IMSDIKKTI
+926 ILSNIKKTI

-995 LWRNYDN
+995 LWRNYDSR
-1002 NNRFEEK
+1002 NRFEEK

-1023 KICKIIEEQKH
+1023 KICKIIEDQKH
-1034 NLDYCDNYG
+1034 NLDYCENYG
-1043 PIIYIPIKNKV
+1043 PIIYIPIKNKL

-1067 IYLYINLFEDIKLF
+1067 IYLYINLFEDIKTF
-1081 IHENIENFEDILS
+1081 INENEEKFDDILS
-1094 SETRKD
+1094 NENRKD

-1112 ELEEYE
+1112 ELVEYE
-1118 IILEK
+1118 VILEK

-1130 SDIFDRTRSDHDNI
+1130 SDIFDRTRSDPENI

-1165 ERTLKKNLK
+1165 ERTVKKDLK

-1197 TELNIEQNEKTG
+1197 TEINAENPEKSENNIN
-1209 NIDYDIIN
+1209 YDIIN
-1217 KNVYLTDIFCVNGM
+1217 KNVYLTDIFCYNGM
-1231 KYHMFA
+1231 KYHVFA

-1259 YFDKNNKKITEINE
+1259 YFDKDNKKITEINE

-1285 FMSQSY
+1285 FVSQSY
-1291 INYKKNNDDNRY
+1291 INYRKYNDNNRY

-1309 YFLYC
+1309 YFFYC
-1314 LSEIKYYINEINYFS
+1314 LSEIKYYINEINYFT
-1329 EKINKIDSALNIKFK
+1329 EKINKIDAAINVKFK

-1349 GIFDEYNEVIKE
+1349 GLFDEYNEVIRE
-1361 DHDEFIELTNIK
+1361 DHDEFLELSNIK

-1379 LNEDFKIINIV
+1379 LDEDFRIINIV
-1390 LKEAIICPLQQSED
+1390 LKEAIVCPLQQSED

-1415 KERYYIPMFLN
+1415 KERYYIPMYLE

-1448 LNKLDNIK
+1448 LNKLNNLK
-1456 DKDERE
+1456 DEKERE
-1462 IYYNTGYELANNYY
+1462 IFYNTGYELANNYY
-1476 LVEKNLLREPDP
+1476 LVERNLLREPDP

-1495 LEKKKYDKTGYK
+1495 LEKKKYDKTGYQ
-1507 NKIFKNLL
+1507 NKIFQNLIRKNRRL
-1515 RNNRGFEFGKKLLGI
+1515 EFGKKLLNI
-1530 NSGKKND
+1530 NLDKND
-1537 NFNDKESVNSIQ
+1537 FDKES
-1549 NSNISLSNN
+1549 ISSLQKSNN
-1558 NLEKSIES
+1558 SMSNLDKSITS
-1566 KISSNNG
+1566 RNSSI
-1573 VNNNNLNFGNIFKNL
+1573 NNNIFTNL
-1588 SNNNNNKNINTIKN
+1588 NNNNNKNTNTIKN
-1602 NTFFKTLFSKKNKN
+1602 NTFFRALFTKKNKKE
-1616 NDESNINIINNY
+1616 DENEINIINNY
-1628 KNEDS
+1628 KKEDS
-1633 KINEN
+1633 KISSEN

>member
-12 IINETISNDDI
+12 IINETISHDDL

-31 FKLTSNVGINEEQ
+31 FKITSNIKLNEEQ

-56 GYELKEIKFEYV
+56 GYELKEIKFEYA
-68 LNTLN
+68 LN
-73 IKSKEDPTKSEDNKL
+73 IKSKEDNTKIDDKKL
-88 LLTSLTQLQ
+88 LLTSLSQLQ

-111 NNYIKNISNLNFEQ
+111 NNYIKNISNLNFSQ
-125 FWQKKLK
+125 FWQNKSK
-132 DIKEINIITNLK
+132 DIKEINILSNLN

-171 IFQLILSKSLKEN
+171 IFQLILSKSLKDN
-184 IFFEQHLSEYE
+184 IFFEQNLTEYE

-208 KIYKKLSELNQDLET
+208 KIYKKLSDLNQDLET
-223 NLQTI
+223 NLRTI
-228 SSNKNSL
+228 SSNKNSFV
-235 IKFTENFETLKNFYL
+235 KFTENFETLKNFYL

-312 NYYHRFSHISLF
+312 QYYYRFSDIKLF
-324 RPQHFS
+324 RPQNFS

-354 IFKVNNFKILTRKT
+354 IFKVNHFKILTRKT
-368 LVLNEDDSNYLYH
+368 LVLNDDDSNYLYH
-381 HECPNEDVTYKNY
+381 HECPNENVSYKNY

-423 NSSVLTSNNGQS
+423 NNSVLTSNNGQS

-456 NETNNL
+456 NEINNL
-462 NLNIKLDNK
+462 NLTIKKDNK

-486 YFYLND
+486 YFYLNN

-586 GSGLEYNNILFD
+586 GSGSEYNNILFD
-598 LNKFFNSFELSN
+598 LDKFFNSFELSN

-616 YFDNKYEYIKKN
+616 YFDNKYEFIKKN

-644 INEQVCKIEGNMIIN
+644 INEQVSKIEGSMIIN
-659 KFGSAEKSEL
+659 KYGLAEKSEL
-669 ILKIIKNCL
+669 ILKILKNCI

-688 DNEEFVGNNDSI
+688 DGEEFVGNNDSI
-700 IHRYMQFYHQDFI
+700 IHRYMQFYHQDFL
-713 QEGKKRNKSFLERDY
+713 QEGKKRNKSYLERDY
-728 FMQCINEYFNNY
+728 FMECINEYFNNY
-740 CKAIYNRDYSTK
+740 CKSIYNREFSTK

-764 NNTLSFKEMLINNF
+764 NNILSFKEMLINHF

-794 PLMDCITKHGWPFIE
+794 PLMDCVTKHGWAFME

-846 DGLIFNLNNFTER
+846 DGLIFNLNNYTER
-859 NDELNNNN
+859 NDEINNYN
-867 YTNMNTQLLDV
+867 YTNANPDLIEV

-884 YLGKD
+884 YLGND

-895 NNDNTEEIKNI
+895 NNNNTEEIKNI

-926 IMSDIKKTI
+926 ILSNIKKTI

-995 LWRNYDN
+995 LWRNYDSR
-1002 NNRFEEK
+1002 NRFEEK

-1023 KICKIIEEQKH
+1023 KICKIIEDQKH
-1034 NLDYCDNYG
+1034 NLDYCENYG
-1043 PIIYIPIKNKV
+1043 PIIYIPIKNKL

-1067 IYLYINLFEDIKLF
+1067 IYLYINLFEDIKTF
-1081 IHENIENFEDILS
+1081 IHEKEEKFDDILS
-1094 SETRKD
+1094 NENRKD

-1112 ELEEYE
+1112 ELVEYE
-1118 IILEK
+1118 VILEK

-1130 SDIFDRTRSDHDNI
+1130 SDIFDRTRSDPENI

-1165 ERTLKKNLK
+1165 ERTVKKDLK

-1197 TELNIEQNEKTG
+1197 TEINAENPEKSENNIN
-1209 NIDYDIIN
+1209 YDIIN
-1217 KNVYLTDIFCVNGM
+1217 KNVYLTDIFCYNGM
-1231 KYHMFA
+1231 KYHVFA

-1259 YFDKNNKKITEINE
+1259 YFDKDNKKITEINE

-1285 FMSQSY
+1285 FVSQSY
-1291 INYKKNNDDNRY
+1291 INYRKYNDNNRY

-1309 YFLYC
+1309 YFFYC
-1314 LSEIKYYINEINYFS
+1314 LSEIKYYINEINYFT
-1329 EKINKIDSALNIKFK
+1329 EKINKINAAINVKFK

-1349 GIFDEYNEVIKE
+1349 GLFDEYNEVIRE
-1361 DHDEFIELTNIK
+1361 DHDEFLELSNIK

-1379 LNEDFKIINIV
+1379 LDEDFRIINIV
-1390 LKEAIICPLQQSED
+1390 LKEAIVCPLQQSED

-1415 KERYYIPMFLN
+1415 KERYYIPMYLE

-1448 LNKLDNIK
+1448 LNKLDNLK
-1456 DKDERE
+1456 DEKERE
-1462 IYYNTGYELANNYY
+1462 IFYNTGYELANNYY
-1476 LVEKNLLREPDP
+1476 LVERNLLREPDP

-1495 LEKKKYDKTGYK
+1495 LEKKKYDKTGYQ
-1507 NKIFKNLL
+1507 NKIFQNLIRKNRRL
-1515 RNNRGFEFGKKLLGI
+1515 EFGKKFLNI
-1530 NSGKKND
+1530 NLDKND
-1537 NFNDKESVNSIQ
+1537 FDKESSSSIQ
-1549 NSNISLSNN
+1549 KNNISMSNLDKSISSKASSINN
-1558 NLEKSIES
+1558 NIFT
-1566 KISSNNG
+1566 
-1573 VNNNNLNFGNIFKNL
+1573 NL
-1588 SNNNNNKNINTIKN
+1588 NNNNKNTNTIKN
-1602 NTFFKTLFSKKNKN
+1602 NTFFRALFTKKNKKE
-1616 NDESNINIINNY
+1616 DENEINIINNY
-1628 KNEDS
+1628 KKEDS
-1633 KINEN
+1633 KISSEN